1 MTMYKREDLMPKR
14 YPHDTWREY
23 LWDSSSRCCVTEWE
37 LDVEWFIPIRLDK
50 EDDVSEVIWQG
61 ARWQVESEGV
71 MNEKEIKLD
80 YIHFVCPVCHTANI
94 ESWSQVNY
102 GVQCWKC
109 GAEYDVIVK
118 MERSDKGRDEL
129 LKKVQSPFRDWEE

>member
-1 MTMYKREDLMPKR
+1 MYKREDLMPKR
-14 YPHDTWREY
+14 YPQEKPSEKGHYIVLDRMTDTWREY

-71 MNEKEIKLD
+71 MNEKE
-80 YIHFVCPVCHTANI
+80 
-94 ESWSQVNY
+94 
-102 GVQCWKC
+102 
-109 GAEYDVIVK
+109 
-118 MERSDKGRDEL
+118 EL
-129 LKKVQSPFRDWEE
+129 LEKHQELLRQRGALFQQLQKINSELNNCENKINAVEQKIYELLDSEQT